1 MPFINNESKHMEQ
14 VTLLLSKKVLS
25 TFGRNDLYIQL
36 VGQLSYTD
44 GKFTSDGKFI
54 MKKVPTIHFPLFQRR
69 EKSGRITGNYYHL
82 LKKPLWSHYL
92 GDGGAHMSI
101 SFDVQLLKHPTSNLS
116 HQEFPQHGVFSSL
129 AFS

>member
-44 GKFTSDGKFI
+44 GKFISDGKFI
-54 MKKVPTIHFPLFQRR
+54 MKK
-69 EKSGRITGNYYHL
+69 S
-82 LKKPLWSHYL
+82 SHN
-92 GDGGAHMSI
+92 S
-101 SFDVQLLKHPTSNLS
+101 
-116 HQEFPQHGVFSSL
+116 FSSL
-129 AFS
+129 PKEREVRQDHR